1 MLRRAL
7 SLFSINP
14 RQPHSGD
21 LGLIVLARIWAWLT
35 CSHMPKQTELRG
47 EMCQVPKQQARCEST
62 LKLLKWLIQTC
73 PHMSMS
79 QCGNICI
86 MPPKCVRKE
95 RLCGFSN
102 RSSVDAGSHV
112 RETLCVSMRTLE
124 IMVKLRTLLTVC
136 TLFWKLKLAIMERGV
151 TFPTRARGVRP
162 ITMHCASWPIK
173 ADCAC
178 WKEGLCKKHL
188 RAAGLRGTIIMYSI
202 WKIYIF
208 FTLKHVNIFCYTK

>member
-1 MLRRAL
+1 MECYKFVIDKIPA
-7 SLFSINP
+7 
-14 RQPHSGD
+14 
-21 LGLIVLARIWAWLT
+21 
-35 CSHMPKQTELRG
+35 
-47 EMCQVPKQQARCEST
+47 
-62 LKLLKWLIQTC
+62 QTC

-178 WKEGLCKKHL
+178 RKEGLCKKHL

-202 WKIYIF
+202 WKRMYFFYIKACQHI
-208 FTLKHVNIFCYTK
+208 LLHQIDKIMIFKKKASYWPL